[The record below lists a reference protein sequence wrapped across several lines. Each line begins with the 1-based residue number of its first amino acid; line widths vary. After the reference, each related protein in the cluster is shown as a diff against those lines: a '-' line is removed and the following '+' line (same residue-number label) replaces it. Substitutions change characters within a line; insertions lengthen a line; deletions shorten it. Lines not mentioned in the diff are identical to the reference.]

1 MRNLFRPFST
11 RMANMVHTFKVTL
24 GERSAVLGRVSYS
37 LTTGFDAIV
46 IALQDPPVEVTVI
59 LVLTR
64 YL

>member
-1 MRNLFRPFST
+1 
-11 RMANMVHTFKVTL
+11 MVHTFKVTL